1 MYSISGYGEMI
12 GDTVRMSA
20 YEEALRRS
28 VKPGSVV
35 VDIGTGTGIMAILAC
50 RFGARR
56 VYAIEPDDVIQV
68 ARQIAADNGFSDRI
82 EFIQDISTQVELPE
96 PADVIVS
103 DLRGVLPFFRHHLE
117 AIVDARQRLLAPG
130 GTLIPGRDRVWATL
144 VEMPEAYQTRVRPW
158 GDNHYGF
165 NLGAA
170 TRFLTNSWTKQ
181 IAREEQILVEP
192 QCCSTLD
199 YYTADSLNSNCSL
212 TWTAS
217 RPGVAHGLCVWFDTD
232 LIEGVGFSNAPG
244 GTQAIYGN
252 AFFPWSEPIEISP
265 GDTILVGLHADLVGE
280 DYIWRWSI
288 SVRDSEQAAPRVR
301 MEQSTFFG
309 IPLSPAHLRKRAGGY
324 VPRLNDDG
332 LIDSSILQSMN
343 GDVSLNEIA
352 GSVLEKFPKRFKTLK
367 DALTH
372 VGELSKKYSG

>member
-1 MYSISGYGEMI
+1 MI

-35 VDIGTGTGIMAILAC
+35 VDIGTGTGIMAVLAC

-82 EFIQDISTQVELPE
+82 EFIQDISTKVELPQ

-103 DLRGVLPFFRHHLE
+103 DLRGVLPFFGHHLE
-117 AIVDARQRLLAPG
+117 AILDARQRLLAPG
-130 GTLIPGRDRVWATL
+130 GTLIPAQDRVWATL
-144 VEMPEAYQTRVRPW
+144 VEMPEAYQTRIRPW

-199 YYTADSLNSNCSL
+199 YYTADSLNGNCSL

-217 RPGVAHGLCVWFDTD
+217 RQGVAHGLCVWFDTD
-232 LIEGVGFSNAPG
+232 LIDGVGFSNAPG
-244 GTQAIYGN
+244 GPQAIYGN

-265 GDTILVGLHADLVGE
+265 GDTILVGLHADLVGK

-301 MEQSTFFG
+301 MDQSTFFG
-309 IPLSPAHLRKRAGGY
+309 TPLSPAHLRKRAGGH
-324 VPRLNDDG
+324 VPRLNNDG
-332 LIDSSILQSMN
+332 LMDVSILQSMN

-372 VGELSKKYSG
+372 VGELSNKYSG

>member
-1 MYSISGYGEMI
+1 MMA
-12 GDTVRMSA
+12 DTVRMAA

-35 VDIGTGTGIMAILAC
+35 VDIGAGTGIMSLLAC

-56 VYAIEPDDVIQV
+56 VYAIEPADVIQV
-68 ARQIAADNGFSDRI
+68 ARQIASDNGFSDRI
-82 EFIQDISTQVELPE
+82 EFIQDISTNVELPE

-103 DLRGVLPFFRHHLE
+103 DLRGVLPLFGHHLE
-117 AIVDARQRLLAPG
+117 AIVDARERLLSPG
-130 GTLIPGRDRVWATL
+130 GTLIPGRDRLWVTL
-144 VEMPEAYQTRVRPW
+144 VEMPEAYQTRISPW

-165 NLGAA
+165 NMRGA
-170 TRFLTNSWTKQ
+170 TRFLTNSWTKE

-199 YYTADSLNSNCSL
+199 YYTVESLNSDCFL
-212 TWTAS
+212 TWTVS
-217 RPGVAHGLCVWFDTD
+217 RRGVAHGLCVWFDTE
-232 LIEGVGFSNAPG
+232 LIDGVGFSNAPG
-244 GTQAIYGN
+244 ATEAIYGN
-252 AFFPWSEPIEISP
+252 AFFPWSEPIEICP
-265 GDTILVGLHADLVGE
+265 GDTISAGLSANFVGE

-288 SVRDSEQAAPRVR
+288 SVRDSEQAAPRTR
-301 MEQSTFFG
+301 MDQSTFFG
-309 IPLSPAHLRKRAGGY
+309 TPLPPAQLRKRAASY
-324 VPRLNDDG
+324 VPTLNDDG

-352 GSVLEKFPKRFKTLK
+352 RSLMEKFPSRFKSLK

-372 VGELSKKYSG
+372 VGDLSKKYSG